1 MSPKVGAPPGRG
13 PRARHSPHPAEG
25 TAAVGAA
32 ALPGLIPWEHSL
44 AHRQAQL
51 LTLLEVGASLICG
64 FWPPGPHPGTLTLA
78 LHTHLSPL
86 RPSHTHAFVQPVSP
100 PTSPLRGSPVSSLLS
115 HTFHFLSSLLLRSAH
130 HSAVSGCTFHV
141 HFPAPRCDV
150 VNVVL
155 TLHFLNTHGWSFC
168 VPCMLPRSGVGDELG
183 ALWAP
188 SVRVPP
194 HSTSWVLP
202 CPPSHSRDSPVE
214 MGSHEAPKLL
224 PSPTAK
230 FCCLGDGFWGASCC
244 SAGERGPHL
253 PSPASPVLLSLL
265 SWLSVRVTLELRAP
279 FPPHCPPQ
287 SSPPLSSPPEGLPNS
302 T

>member
-130 HSAVSGCTFHV
+130 HSAVSGLLQNSRLSRSALPITRRSVGVPFMCISR
-141 HFPAPRCDV
+141 PLV
-150 VNVVL
+150 V
-155 TLHFLNTHGWSFC
+155 
-168 VPCMLPRSGVGDELG
+168 ML
-183 ALWAP
+183 
-188 SVRVPP
+188 
-194 HSTSWVLP
+194 
-202 CPPSHSRDSPVE
+202 
-214 MGSHEAPKLL
+214 
-224 PSPTAK
+224 
-230 FCCLGDGFWGASCC
+230 
-244 SAGERGPHL
+244 
-253 PSPASPVLLSLL
+253 
-265 SWLSVRVTLELRAP
+265 
-279 FPPHCPPQ
+279 
-287 SSPPLSSPPEGLPNS
+287 
-302 T
+302 